1 MAEPINHEVI
11 GPIED
16 PTHPI
21 RRLDTVDLIS
31 EKKTGGIMLAII
43 AGGALG
49 DDARTQ
55 TRLVEKIGGYL
66 HYIGSP
72 EFRAEF
78 GEPSPERTTIVVK
91 AHHGSAPVISVL
103 LKRCAQWAKESRVS
117 LVLETTA
124 R

>member
-1 MAEPINHEVI
+1 MAEPINHDVI

-31 EKKTGGIMLAII
+31 EKRTGGIMLAII

-49 DDARTQ
+49 DDAKTQ

-66 HYIGSP
+66 NYISSP
-72 EFRAEF
+72 EFRARF
-78 GEPSPERTTIVVK
+78 GEPSPERTTIVVQ
-91 AHHGSAPVISVL
+91 AHQGSAPVITEL
-103 LKRCAQWAKESRVS
+103 LKHCAKWAKASRVS
-117 LVLETTA
+117 MVLETTPA
-124 R
+124 